1 MAKVRVAITESYQKV
16 SSGTAVITIA
26 VQGEGIILL
35 DETGDDDT
43 AYSLLAQPG
52 DQFEQTSNLDTY
64 VRATGDGWVIVAD
77 GIL

>member
-1 MAKVRVAITESYQKV
+1 MAKVRVAITGSYQKV
-16 SSGTAVITIA
+16 SSGTAVITI
-26 VQGEGIILL
+26 VERGEGIILL

-43 AYSLLAQPG
+43 AYSLLAQPR

-64 VRATGDGWVIVAD
+64 VRATGEGWIVIAD

>member
-1 MAKVRVAITESYQKV
+1 MAKTRVVVTDSYQKV
-16 SSGTAVITIA
+16 SSGTAVITI
-26 VQGEGIILL
+26 VEQGEGLILL
-35 DETGDDDT
+35 DETGDDET